1 MFTCLEP
8 LLDGE
13 LKVMRTRFSNV
24 ALVRQSDSSLCL
36 CLADFLAELFNA
48 IPATFILSFR
58 DKEMQDISS
67 ALNSTPVSHIHSDH
81 PHGGADRAAAG
92 VSAAPVGPPRHVFG
106 SVVGV
111 LVDDDVGL
119 GAEDLLVEGLQLGN
133 PGLSFSGVEIFHGG
147 FSAKRMQGPNSH
159 IV

>member
-1 MFTCLEP
+1 MDGTII
-8 LLDGE
+8 GE
-13 LKVMRTRFSNV
+13 LKVTRTRFSHV
-24 ALVRQSDSSLCL
+24 ALVCQSESYL
-36 CLADFLAELFNA
+36 CLAVCLAELFNA

-133 PGLSFSGVEIFHGG
+133 PGLSFSGVVIFHGG
-147 FSAKRMQGPNSH
+147 FSAKRPNSH